1 MMKNIL
7 FPILIAL
14 LATVACS
21 HQDKTPKT
29 EISSTTAE
37 SDSYLTMK
45 INGKEWVA
53 DEDLI
58 GNLGLLGPGQFGLGG
73 AKTVNGEEQHL
84 SIAIHNVTGPGTYQ
98 TTAEQ
103 VYNVAQYA
111 LNQQSNGDVK
121 IFKSQKDGQS
131 PSTSPKPKDT
141 TPKALS
147 AAPCPVGSALPNRWS
162 SRRGGFAQS
171 NLLSS
176 LSSGRN
182 QNQ

>member
-29 EISSTTAE
+29 EISSTTAA

-73 AKTVNGEEQHL
+73 SKIVNGEEQHL

-121 IFKSQKDGQS
+121 IFKSQKDGQFTIKITKAEGYNTEGTFS
-131 PSTSPKPKDT
+131 GTLPGWLGTSESVVITDGKFRT
-141 TPKALS
+141 E
-147 AAPCPVGSALPNRWS
+147 
-162 SRRGGFAQS
+162 
-171 NLLSS
+171 
-176 LSSGRN
+176 
-182 QNQ
+182 

>member
-103 VYNVAQYA
+103 IYNVAQYA

-121 IFKSQKDGQS
+121 IFKSQKDGQFTINITKADGYNTEGTFS
-131 PSTSPKPKDT
+131 GTLPGWLGTSESVVITDGKFRT
-141 TPKALS
+141 E
-147 AAPCPVGSALPNRWS
+147 
-162 SRRGGFAQS
+162 
-171 NLLSS
+171 
-176 LSSGRN
+176 
-182 QNQ
+182 